1 MEEPSGRVVATLSLP
16 LMAILLV
23 LDQRVSLLV
32 RLCKQLGQDRI
43 GLGLEML
50 QVVKRSSLFGF
61 LRE

>member
-1 MEEPSGRVVATLSLP
+1 MEEPSGRVVATFSLP
-16 LMAILLV
+16 LMAILLF